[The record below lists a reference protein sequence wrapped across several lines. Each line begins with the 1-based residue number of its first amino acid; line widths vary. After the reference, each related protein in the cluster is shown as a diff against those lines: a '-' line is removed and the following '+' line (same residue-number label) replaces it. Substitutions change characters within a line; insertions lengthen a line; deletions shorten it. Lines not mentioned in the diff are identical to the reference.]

1 MKFQTIIEA
10 SGKNTTGIPVP
21 AEVVESLGSGKK
33 PPVKVTIGDYT
44 YRSSIAS
51 MDGRYMI
58 SLSAENRAAA
68 GVAAG
73 DAVDVEVKVD
83 NEPRQVTVPP
93 DFAEALDKEADA
105 RRFFDGLSYSN
116 QLRFVLSVE
125 GAKTPETR
133 QRRIDSAMSK
143 LRAGQKA

>member
-73 DAVDVEVKVD
+73 DAVDVEIEVD

-133 QRRIDSAMSK
+133 QRRIDSAMSQ